1 MGYSRRKRRGRAATN
16 KKILRSKSNS
26 AQQMQIL
33 DLNKKINTVN
43 KKLEGIRYKVVHR
56 IRLSMQ
62 IIGTTNIPY
71 RVLSLNAPSLMTQI
85 FSAPN
90 ESQGGKYNYDRKG
103 RTHLTF
109 NIVSNNEPSP
119 LPLQVFILSAKNSKV
134 ALEIGLNVTPLV
146 LTLTADI
153 DYVNNISAATYI
165 NKKRY
170 NIHKHWMINLS
181 PIQALSQGV
190 PAQWQGDLHPIRRK
204 FSMRNPLVLNNRT
217 GIWDQTPDNGVN
229 PNQRLFMVV
238 FNNNTSQTTSF
249 PILSGLVVHSAYTS
263 E

>member
-1 MGYSRRKRRGRAATN
+1 MVHRKRRGRPSTKKNILKN
-16 KKILRSKSNS
+16 KSAK
-26 AQQMQIL
+26 AQQAQIL
-33 DLNKKINTVN
+33 DLSKKINSVN
-43 KKLEGIRYKVVHR
+43 KSLEGIRYKVIHR

-62 IIGTTNIPY
+62 IIGTTAVPY

-109 NIVSNNEPSP
+109 NVVSNNEPSP
-119 LPLQVFILSAKNSKV
+119 LPLQVFILSAKTQKV
-134 ALEIGLNVTPLV
+134 ALEIGLNNVPLAM
-146 LTLTADI
+146 TLTADV
-153 DYVNNISAATYI
+153 DFVNNISAATYI
-165 NKKRY
+165 NKKRFT
-170 NIHKHWMINLS
+170 IHKHWMLNLS

-190 PAQWQGDLHPIRRK
+190 PAQWQGDLHPIKRT

-238 FNNNTSQTTSF
+238 FNNNTSQTSSF